1 MESSVKVVGTLR
13 LILKSSFCLEL
24 KNTFYIP
31 TFPRNLISIVRLV
44 SLEYKFVFEQ
54 TTCNIYKNNNFIGSC
69 VLFNSLYKLNL
80 DPTFESNI
88 FTLHDEIL
96 ALSVL
101 LLMRIPLNFGIGDYD
116 ISPQKELKS

>member
-1 MESSVKVVGTLR
+1 M
-13 LILKSSFCLEL
+13 F
-24 KNTFYIP
+24 
-31 TFPRNLISIVRLV
+31 RNLISIVRLV
-44 SLEYKFVFEQ
+44 SLGYKFVFEH
-54 TTCNIYKNNNFIGSC
+54 TACNIYKNNNFIGSC

-96 ALSVL
+96 ALSVV